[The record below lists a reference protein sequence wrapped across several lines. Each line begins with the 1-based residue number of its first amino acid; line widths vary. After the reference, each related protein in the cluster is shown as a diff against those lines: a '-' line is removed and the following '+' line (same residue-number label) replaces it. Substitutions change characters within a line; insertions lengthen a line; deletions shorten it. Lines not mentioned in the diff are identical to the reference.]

1 MKLTKYDSIIY
12 IYTIML
18 LQFSVNNFRSIK
30 DTVTF
35 SMNTASNEASKH
47 SFQARDYHLLNS
59 AVIYGANASG
69 KSNVLKAMSFMRNLV
84 LNKPK
89 ITQSTDDLP
98 HQPFRL
104 NTETEQASSY
114 FEIVFFLENVKY
126 RYGFEADSTTVYAEW
141 LYSDEKSKES
151 RLFERDNEQ
160 NIHYV
165 NKQKFKE
172 GIGLKVPENHLFIW
186 KCDQND
192 GDISKKILQWFSH
205 FNLIDG
211 LENERY
217 VNFALKQMENTDAKS
232 ELLKLVKI
240 ADLGIEEIAIE
251 EKDVTQAA
259 VQHIIKNESIPKEV
273 KQEMLSQINNGAS
286 ASIELLQSRHKKFNE
301 KNQLI
306 GSVSFEL
313 DEDESQGTQKFFAVS
328 APILDTLK
336 HGKVL
341 LIDELDASLHPM
353 LTECLIKLFN
363 NKELNKRNAQ
373 LVFVT
378 HDIHLLSVPELFE
391 RDQIWFTEK
400 DQYGS
405 TNLYSLLEFR
415 KKNKGKDVRTTDNLE
430 KHYLQGR
437 YGAVPYVGEL

>member
-1 MKLTKYDSIIY
+1 
-12 IYTIML
+12 ML

-35 SMNTASNEASKH
+35 SMNTSANEASKH
-47 SFQARDYHLLNS
+47 SFQARNYHLLNS

-69 KSNVLKAMSFMRNLV
+69 KSNVLKAMGFMRNLV

-114 FEIVFFLENVKY
+114 FEIVFFLGDVKY

-141 LYSDEKSKES
+141 LYSDEKGKES
-151 RLFERDNEQ
+151 RLFERDNER

-172 GIGLKVPENHLFIW
+172 GVGLKVLDNHLFIW

-192 GDISKKILQWFSH
+192 GDISKKILQWFNN

-211 LENERY
+211 LESEGY
-217 VNFALKQMENTDAKS
+217 LHVALKQMENTDAKS

-240 ADLGIEEIAIE
+240 ADLGIDEIE
-251 EKDVTQAA
+251 MEKEDVPQDF
-259 VQHIIKNESIPKEV
+259 IKNLPIPEDL
-273 KQEMLSQINNGAS
+273 KQKMLDDGGFTT
-286 ASIELLQSRHKKFNE
+286 IELQTRHKKFNTE
-301 KNQLI
+301 NQPI
-306 GSVSFEL
+306 GTVLFEL
-313 DEDESQGTQKFFAVS
+313 GEDESQGTQKFFTLS
-328 APILDTLK
+328 APILDTLDK
-336 HGKVL
+336 GKVL
-341 LIDELDASLHPM
+341 LVDELDASLHPM
-353 LTECLIKLFN
+353 LTECFIKLFN
-363 NKELNKRNAQ
+363 NKELNKQNAQ
-373 LVFVT
+373 LIFVT

-415 KKNKGKDVRTTDNLE
+415 KKNKGKDVRATDNLE

-437 YGAVPYVGEL
+437 YGAVPYIGEL

>member
-1 MKLTKYDSIIY
+1 
-12 IYTIML
+12 ML

-114 FEIVFFLENVKY
+114 FEIVFFLEDVKY
-126 RYGFEADSTTVYAEW
+126 RYGFEADSTAIYAEW
-141 LYSDEKSKES
+141 LYSDEKGKES
-151 RLFERDNEQ
+151 RLFERDIEQ
-160 NIHYV
+160 NIHYI

-172 GIGLKVPENHLFIW
+172 GTGLKVPGNHLLIW

-192 GDISKKILQWFSH
+192 GDISKKILQWFNN
-205 FNLIDG
+205 FNLING
-211 LENERY
+211 LESEGY
-217 VNFALKQMENTDAKS
+217 LHVALKQMENTDAKS

-240 ADLGIEEIAIE
+240 ADLGIDEIEIE
-251 EKDVTQAA
+251 ENDVPQDF
-259 VQHIIKNESIPKEV
+259 IKSLPIPEDL
-273 KQEMLSQINNGAS
+273 KQKMLDDGGFTTF
-286 ASIELLQSRHKKFNE
+286 ELQTRHKKFNTE
-301 KNQLI
+301 NKPI
-306 GSVSFEL
+306 GTVLFEL
-313 DEDESQGTQKFFAVS
+313 SEDESRGTQKFFALS
-328 APILDTLK
+328 APILDTLDK
-336 HGKVL
+336 GKVL

-353 LTECLIKLFN
+353 LTECFIKLFN
-363 NKELNKRNAQ
+363 NKELNKQNAQ

-405 TNLYSLLEFR
+405 SKLYSLLEFR
-415 KKNKGKDVRTTDNLE
+415 KNNKGKDVRATDNLE

-437 YGAVPYVGEL
+437 YGAVPYIGER

>member
-1 MKLTKYDSIIY
+1 
-12 IYTIML
+12 ML

-35 SMNTASNEASKH
+35 SMNTASNGASKH

-69 KSNVLKAMSFMRNLV
+69 KSNILKAMGFMRNLV

-114 FEIVFFLENVKY
+114 FEIVFFLEDVKY

-141 LYSDEKSKES
+141 LYSDEKGKES
-151 RLFERDNEQ
+151 RLFERDIEQ
-160 NIHYV
+160 NTHYV

-172 GIGLKVPENHLFIW
+172 GLGLKVPDNHLFIW
-186 KCDQND
+186 KCDQNN
-192 GDISKKILQWFSH
+192 GDISKKILQWFNN
-205 FNLIDG
+205 FNLING
-211 LENERY
+211 LENEGY
-217 VNFALKQMENTDAKS
+217 LHIALKQMENTDAKP

-240 ADLGIEEIAIE
+240 ADLGIDEIEIE
-251 EKDVTQAA
+251 ENEVPQD
-259 VQHIIKNESIPKEV
+259 IIKNLPIPEEL
-273 KQEMLSQINNGAS
+273 KQKMLDDGGVTTV
-286 ASIELLQSRHKKFNE
+286 ELQTCHKKFNSE
-301 KNQLI
+301 NQPI
-306 GSVSFEL
+306 GTVLFKLS
-313 DEDESQGTQKFFAVS
+313 DDESQGTQKFFAVS

-353 LTECLIKLFN
+353 LTECFIKLFN
-363 NKELNKRNAQ
+363 NKELNKHNAQ

-405 TNLYSLLEFR
+405 SNLYSLLEFR

-437 YGAVPYVGEL
+437 YGAVPYIGEL

>member
-1 MKLTKYDSIIY
+1 
-12 IYTIML
+12 ML

-35 SMNTASNEASKH
+35 SMSAASNEAGKH

-59 AVIYGANASG
+59 AVIYGPNASG

-89 ITQSTDDLP
+89 ITQSTDILP

-114 FEIVFFLENVKY
+114 FEIVFFLEDVKY

-141 LYSDEKSKES
+141 LYSDEKGKES
-151 RLFERDNEQ
+151 RLFEREIDQ

-165 NKQKFKE
+165 NRQKFKE
-172 GIGLKVPENHLFIW
+172 GVNLKATDNHLFIW
-186 KCDQND
+186 KCDQNN
-192 GDISKKILQWFSH
+192 GDISKKILQWFNH

-211 LENERY
+211 LENELY
-217 VNFALKQMENTDAKS
+217 VNFALKQMGNTDVKS
-232 ELLKLVKI
+232 ELLRLVKI

-251 EKDVTQAA
+251 EKDVTQTAI
-259 VQHIIKNESIPKEV
+259 QHLLNNPSIPQEA
-273 KQEMLSQINNGAS
+273 KQNMLNYISDGAS
-286 ASIELLQSRHKKFNE
+286 ASIELLQSRHKKFNAE
-301 KNQLI
+301 NQPI

-313 DEDESQGTQKFFAVS
+313 DEDESRGTQKFFTIS
-328 APILDTLK
+328 APILDTLR
-336 HGKVL
+336 HGKIL

-373 LVFVT
+373 LIFVT

-415 KKNKGKDVRTTDNLE
+415 KNNRGKDIRATDNLE

-437 YGAVPYVGEL
+437 YGAVPYIGEL

>member
-1 MKLTKYDSIIY
+1 
-12 IYTIML
+12 ML

-35 SMNTASNEASKH
+35 SMSTASNETSKH
-47 SFQARDYHLLNS
+47 SFQTRDYHILNS

-114 FEIVFFLENVKY
+114 FEIVFFLEDVKY

-141 LYSDEKSKES
+141 LYSDEKGKES

-172 GIGLKVPENHLFIW
+172 GLGLKVPDNHLFIW

-211 LENERY
+211 LESEGY
-217 VNFALKQMENTDAKS
+217 LHVALKQMENTNAKS

-240 ADLGIEEIAIE
+240 ADLGINEIE
-251 EKDVTQAA
+251 MEKKDVPQDF
-259 VQHIIKNESIPKEV
+259 IKHLPIPEDL
-273 KQEMLSQINNGAS
+273 KQKMLDDGIFTT
-286 ASIELLQSRHKKFNE
+286 IELQTRHKKFSAD
-301 KNQLI
+301 NQLI
-306 GSVSFEL
+306 GTVLFEL
-313 DEDESQGTQKFFAVS
+313 NEDESQGTQKFFTLS
-328 APILDTLK
+328 APILDTLDK
-336 HGKVL
+336 GKVL
-341 LIDELDASLHPM
+341 LVDELDVSLHPM
-353 LTECLIKLFN
+353 LTECFIKLFN
-363 NKELNKRNAQ
+363 NKELNKHNAQ
-373 LVFVT
+373 LIFVT

-405 TNLYSLLEFR
+405 TKLYSLLEFR
-415 KKNKGKDVRTTDNLE
+415 KNNKGKDVRATDNLE

-437 YGAVPYVGEL
+437 YGAVPYIGEL

>member
-1 MKLTKYDSIIY
+1 
-12 IYTIML
+12 ML

-114 FEIVFFLENVKY
+114 FEIVFFLEDVKY
-126 RYGFEADSTTVYAEW
+126 RYGFEADSTAIYAEW
-141 LYSDEKSKES
+141 LYSDEKGKES
-151 RLFERDNEQ
+151 RLFERDIEQ
-160 NIHYV
+160 NIHYI

-172 GIGLKVPENHLFIW
+172 GTGLKVPGNHLLIW

-192 GDISKKILQWFSH
+192 GDISKKILQWFSN
-205 FNLIDG
+205 FNLING
-211 LENERY
+211 LESEGY
-217 VNFALKQMENTDAKS
+217 LHVALKQMENTDAKS

-240 ADLGIEEIAIE
+240 ADLGIDEIEIE
-251 EKDVTQAA
+251 ENDVPQDF
-259 VQHIIKNESIPKEV
+259 IKSLPIPEDL
-273 KQEMLSQINNGAS
+273 KQKMLDDGGFTTF
-286 ASIELLQSRHKKFNE
+286 ELQTRHKKFNTE
-301 KNQLI
+301 NKPI
-306 GSVSFEL
+306 GTVLFEL
-313 DEDESQGTQKFFAVS
+313 SEDESRGTQKFFALS
-328 APILDTLK
+328 APILDTLDK
-336 HGKVL
+336 GKVL

-353 LTECLIKLFN
+353 LTECFIKLFN
-363 NKELNKRNAQ
+363 NKELNKQNAQ

-405 TNLYSLLEFR
+405 SKLYSLLEFR
-415 KKNKGKDVRTTDNLE
+415 KNNKGKDVRATDNLE

-437 YGAVPYVGEL
+437 YGAVPYIGER

>member
-1 MKLTKYDSIIY
+1 MKLTKYNPIINN
-12 IYTIML
+12 TIML

-35 SMNTASNEASKH
+35 SMNTASNEASKR
-47 SFQARDYHLLNS
+47 SFQARDYQLLNS

-89 ITQSTDDLP
+89 ITQSTDNLP

-114 FEIVFFLENVKY
+114 FEIVFFLDNVKY

-141 LYSDEKSKES
+141 LYSDEKGKES
-151 RLFERDNEQ
+151 RLFDREDNG
-160 NIHYV
+160 YV
-165 NKQKFKE
+165 NKSKFKE
-172 GIGLKVPENHLFIW
+172 GDGVKVLDNHLFIW
-186 KCDQND
+186 RCDQNN
-192 GDISKKILQWFSH
+192 GEISKKILHWFKNL
-205 FNLIDG
+205 NLIDG

-217 VNFALKQMENTDAKS
+217 ASFALKQMENTDAKA

-240 ADLGIEEIAIE
+240 ADLGIEEIVIE
-251 EKDVTQAA
+251 QKDVTQVAT
-259 VQHIIKNESIPKEV
+259 QHFINNPSIPKEA
-273 KQEMLSQINNGAS
+273 KQKMLNEINNGAT
-286 ASIELLQSRHKKFNE
+286 AWIESLQSLHKKFNAE
-301 KNQLI
+301 NQPI
-306 GSVSFEL
+306 GLVSFEL
-313 DEDESQGTQKFFAVS
+313 DEDESQGTKKFFTLS
-328 APILDTLK
+328 APILDTFE
-336 HGKVL
+336 HGGVL
-341 LIDELDASLHPM
+341 LIDELDASLHPK
-353 LTECLIKLFN
+353 LTECFVKLFS
-363 NKELNKRNAQ
+363 NKELNKHNAQ
-373 LVFVT
+373 LIFVT

-400 DQYGS
+400 NQYGS

-415 KKNKGKDVRTTDNLE
+415 KKNKGKDVRATDNLE

>member
-1 MKLTKYDSIIY
+1 
-12 IYTIML
+12 ML

-47 SFQARDYHLLNS
+47 SFQARDCLLLNS

-114 FEIVFFLENVKY
+114 FEIVFFLEDVKY

-172 GIGLKVPENHLFIW
+172 GVGLKVLNNHLFIW
-186 KCDQND
+186 KCDQNN
-192 GDISKKILQWFSH
+192 GDISKKILQWFNN
-205 FNLIDG
+205 FNLING
-211 LENERY
+211 LENEGY
-217 VNFALKQMENTDAKS
+217 LHIALKQMENTDAKS

-240 ADLGIEEIAIE
+240 ADLGIDEIEIE
-251 EKDVTQAA
+251 ENDVPQD
-259 VQHIIKNESIPKEV
+259 IIKNLPIPEEL
-273 KQEMLSQINNGAS
+273 KQKMLDDGGVTTV
-286 ASIELLQSRHKKFNE
+286 ELQTRHKKFSS
-301 KNQLI
+301 KNQPI
-306 GSVSFEL
+306 GAVLFKLS
-313 DEDESQGTQKFFAVS
+313 EDESQGTQKFFALS
-328 APILDTLK
+328 APILDTLDK
-336 HGKVL
+336 GKVL

-353 LTECLIKLFN
+353 LTECFIKLFN
-363 NKELNKRNAQ
+363 NKDLNKHNAQ
-373 LVFVT
+373 LIFVT

-415 KKNKGKDVRTTDNLE
+415 KKNKGKDVRATDNLE

-437 YGAVPYVGEL
+437 YGAVPYIGEM

>member
-1 MKLTKYDSIIY
+1 
-12 IYTIML
+12 ML

-35 SMNTASNEASKH
+35 SMSTASNETSKH
-47 SFQARDYHLLNS
+47 SFQTRDYHILNS

-114 FEIVFFLENVKY
+114 FEIVFFLEDVKY

-141 LYSDEKSKES
+141 LYSDEKGKES

-172 GIGLKVPENHLFIW
+172 GLGLKVPDNHLFIW

-211 LENERY
+211 LESEGY
-217 VNFALKQMENTDAKS
+217 LHVALKQMENTNAKS

-240 ADLGIEEIAIE
+240 ADLGINEIE
-251 EKDVTQAA
+251 MEKKDVPQDF
-259 VQHIIKNESIPKEV
+259 IKHLPIPEDL
-273 KQEMLSQINNGAS
+273 KQKMLDDGIFTT
-286 ASIELLQSRHKKFNE
+286 IELQTRHKKFSAD
-301 KNQLI
+301 NQLI
-306 GSVSFEL
+306 GTVLFEL
-313 DEDESQGTQKFFAVS
+313 NEDESQGTQKFFTLS
-328 APILDTLK
+328 APILDTLDK
-336 HGKVL
+336 GKVL
-341 LIDELDASLHPM
+341 LVDELDASLHPM
-353 LTECLIKLFN
+353 LTECFIKLFN
-363 NKELNKRNAQ
+363 NKELNKHNAQ
-373 LVFVT
+373 LIFVT

-405 TNLYSLLEFR
+405 TKLYSLLEFR
-415 KKNKGKDVRTTDNLE
+415 KNNKGKDVRATDNLE

-437 YGAVPYVGEL
+437 YGAVPYIGEL

>member
-1 MKLTKYDSIIY
+1 
-12 IYTIML
+12 ML

-35 SMNTASNEASKH
+35 SMSTASNETSKH
-47 SFQARDYHLLNS
+47 SFQTRDYHILNS

-114 FEIVFFLENVKY
+114 FEIVFFLEDVKY

-141 LYSDEKSKES
+141 LYSDEKGKES

-172 GIGLKVPENHLFIW
+172 GLGLKVPDNHLFIW
-186 KCDQND
+186 KCDQNN
-192 GDISKKILQWFSH
+192 GDISKKILQWFNN
-205 FNLIDG
+205 FNLING
-211 LENERY
+211 LEIEG
-217 VNFALKQMENTDAKS
+217 NFRFAFEQMENPDANS
-232 ELLKLVKI
+232 ELLKLI
-240 ADLGIEEIAIE
+240 RISDLGIEEIAV
-251 EKDVTQAA
+251 EKKEYTKKESPFILITTTTELQA
-259 VQHIIKNESIPKEV
+259 Q
-273 KQEMLSQINNGAS
+273 
-286 ASIELLQSRHKKFNE
+286 HKKFNAE
-301 KNQLI
+301 NQQI
-306 GSVSFEL
+306 GLVSFDLE
-313 DEDESQGTQKFFAVS
+313 ENNVSQGTKKFFTVS

-336 HGKVL
+336 YGKIL

-353 LTECLIKLFN
+353 LTEYLIKLFN
-363 NKELNKRNAQ
+363 NKELNKHNAQ
-373 LVFVT
+373 LIFVT
-378 HDIHLLSVPELFE
+378 HDIHLLAVPELFE

-400 DQYGS
+400 NQYGS

-415 KKNKGKDVRTTDNLE
+415 KKNKGKDVRATDNLE

-437 YGAVPYVGEL
+437 YGAVPYIGEL

>member
-1 MKLTKYDSIIY
+1 
-12 IYTIML
+12 ML

-47 SFQARDYHLLNS
+47 SFQARDCHLLNS

-114 FEIVFFLENVKY
+114 FEIVFFLEDVKY

-172 GIGLKVPENHLFIW
+172 GVGLKVLDNHLFIW
-186 KCDQND
+186 KCDQNN
-192 GDISKKILQWFSH
+192 GDISKKILQWFNN
-205 FNLIDG
+205 FNLING
-211 LENERY
+211 LENEGY
-217 VNFALKQMENTDAKS
+217 LHIALKQMENTDAKS

-240 ADLGIEEIAIE
+240 ADLGIDEIEIE
-251 EKDVTQAA
+251 ENDVPQD
-259 VQHIIKNESIPKEV
+259 IIKNLPIPEEL
-273 KQEMLSQINNGAS
+273 KQKMLDDGGVTTV
-286 ASIELLQSRHKKFNE
+286 ELQTRHKKFSS
-301 KNQLI
+301 KNQPI
-306 GSVSFEL
+306 GAVLFKLS
-313 DEDESQGTQKFFAVS
+313 EDESQGTQKFFALS
-328 APILDTLK
+328 APILDTLDK
-336 HGKVL
+336 GKVL

-353 LTECLIKLFN
+353 LTECFIKLFN
-363 NKELNKRNAQ
+363 NKDLNKHNAQ
-373 LVFVT
+373 LIFVT

-415 KKNKGKDVRTTDNLE
+415 KKNKGKDVRATDNLE

-437 YGAVPYVGEL
+437 YGAVPYIGEM

>member
-1 MKLTKYDSIIY
+1 
-12 IYTIML
+12 ML

-30 DTVTF
+30 DTITF
-35 SMNTASNEASKH
+35 SMNTASNGVSKH
-47 SFQARDYHLLNS
+47 SFQIRDCNLLNS

-69 KSNVLKAMSFMRNLV
+69 KSNVLKAMGFMRNLV

-114 FEIVFFLENVKY
+114 FEIVFFLEDVKY
-126 RYGFEADSTTVYAEW
+126 RYGFEADNTTVYAEW

-172 GIGLKVPENHLFIW
+172 GVGLKVLDNHLFIW
-186 KCDQND
+186 KCDQNN
-192 GDISKKILQWFSH
+192 GDISKKILQWFNN
-205 FNLIDG
+205 FNLING
-211 LENERY
+211 LENEGY
-217 VNFALKQMENTDAKS
+217 LHIALKQMENTDAKS

-240 ADLGIEEIAIE
+240 ADLGIDEIEIE
-251 EKDVTQAA
+251 ENDVPQD
-259 VQHIIKNESIPKEV
+259 IIKNLPIPEEL
-273 KQEMLSQINNGAS
+273 KQKMLDDGGVTTVG
-286 ASIELLQSRHKKFNE
+286 LQTRHKKFSS
-301 KNQLI
+301 KNQPI
-306 GSVSFEL
+306 GTVLFKL
-313 DEDESQGTQKFFAVS
+313 NEDESQGTQKFFALS
-328 APILDTLK
+328 APILDTLDK
-336 HGKVL
+336 GKVL

-353 LTECLIKLFN
+353 LTECFIKLFN
-363 NKELNKRNAQ
+363 NKELNKQNAQ
-373 LVFVT
+373 LIFVT

-405 TNLYSLLEFR
+405 SKLYSLLEFR
-415 KKNKGKDVRTTDNLE
+415 KNHKGKDVRATDNLE

-437 YGAVPYVGEL
+437 YGAVPYIGEM